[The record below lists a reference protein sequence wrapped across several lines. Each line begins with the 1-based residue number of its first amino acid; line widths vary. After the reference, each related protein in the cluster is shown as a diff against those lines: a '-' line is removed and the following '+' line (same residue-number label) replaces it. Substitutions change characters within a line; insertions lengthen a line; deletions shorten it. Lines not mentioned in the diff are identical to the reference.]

1 MPTRQRRTATAS
13 SPPWRAHTAWWRR
26 RRRNWGSRA
35 RRCTGAWNAWA
46 SHAADGIPSHAPLPA
61 HALDGADRHL
71 AGAGHSHRLAAGAF
85 FARPAAAGAGGY
97 PAVRAAGGRHY
108 HPRAAAI
115 DAVAVSRLERHGRQ
129 LPGWRLRLQLA
140 LAAER

>member
-1 MPTRQRRTATAS
+1 MAQRRSRTATAS
-13 SPPWRAHTAWWRR
+13 LRRSRAHTAWWRR
-26 RRRNWGSRA
+26 RRRNWACRA

-46 SHAADGIPSHAPLPA
+46 SRAADGLPPHAPLPA

-71 AGAGHSHRLAAGAF
+71 AGAGR
-85 FARPAAAGAGGY
+85 Y
-97 PAVRAAGGRHY
+97 PAMRAAGGRHY

>member
-1 MPTRQRRTATAS
+1 MAQRRSRTATAS
-13 SPPWRAHTAWWRR
+13 LRRSRAHTAWWRR
-26 RRRNWGSRA
+26 RRRNWACRA

-46 SHAADGIPSHAPLPA
+46 SRAADGLPPHAPLPA

-71 AGAGHSHRLAAGAF
+71 AGAGHRHRPAARAF
-85 FARPAAAGAGGY
+85 FTRPAAAGAGRY
-97 PAVRAAGGRHY
+97 PAMRAAGGRHY
-108 HPRAAAI
+108 YPRAAAI